1 MDDCAIL
8 ELFRARDERAADE
21 CRKKYGGL
29 CFTVAMNV
37 LGDGRDAEECVND
50 ALLSAWESI
59 PPESPRSL
67 SAYLCRISR
76 NLALNRRRE
85 ASAEKRGGG
94 EADAALSELEEV
106 IPSPETVEDAFE
118 TGMIT
123 EAIERFLSGES
134 RRNRAIFVRRY
145 WYMYPVKRIARNAG
159 LSESAASSVLHRMRK
174 KLRVMLTK
182 EGLI

>member
-1 MDDCAIL
+1 MEDGAIIR
-8 ELFRARDERAADE
+8 LFFARDERAADE

-85 ASAEKRGGG
+85 ASAEKRGGRG
-94 EADAALSELEEV
+94 SVGA
-106 IPSPETVEDAFE
+106 
-118 TGMIT
+118 
-123 EAIERFLSGES
+123 
-134 RRNRAIFVRRY
+134 RRGDPLAGDGGGRLRDRDDNRGDRAVPVRR
-145 WYMYPVKRIARNAG
+145 I
-159 LSESAASSVLHRMRK
+159 E
-174 KLRVMLTK
+174 T
-182 EGLI
+182 

>member
-50 ALLSAWESI
+50 ALLSAWKSI

-94 EADAALSELEEV
+94 ETDAALSELEEV

-118 TGMIT
+118 SGMIT
-123 EAIERFLSGES
+123 EAIERFLSGEPK
-134 RRNRAIFVRRY
+134 RNRAIFVRRY
-145 WYMYPVKRIARNAG
+145 WYMHSVRKIAVDSG
-159 LSESAASSVLHRMRK
+159 LTEGAVTSILHRMRK
-174 KLRVMLTK
+174 KLKTMLKK